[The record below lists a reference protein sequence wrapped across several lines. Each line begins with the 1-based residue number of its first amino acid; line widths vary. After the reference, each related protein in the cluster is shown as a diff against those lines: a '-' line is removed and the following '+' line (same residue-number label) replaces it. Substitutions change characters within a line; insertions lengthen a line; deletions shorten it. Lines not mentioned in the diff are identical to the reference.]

1 MYVAPYFV
9 IAFAVNFGLLAFL
22 GWASNESL
30 WSEDARLLGCAAYAA
45 SVAAIF
51 SLTGLQRV
59 KQSITA
65 SLTTPVKNAIAL
77 AAETQAREL
86 AHEPARGPGEP
97 VVMPQSVYPPA
108 KAPARRPVKGEL
120 VT

>member
-22 GWASNESL
+22 GWASDESL
-30 WSEDARLLGCAAYAA
+30 WTQDARLLGCAAYAA
-45 SVAAIF
+45 SVAFVF
-51 SLTGLQRV
+51 SLTGFQRV
-59 KQSITA
+59 QQGITA
-65 SLTTPVKNAIAL
+65 PVKNAIAL

-86 AHEPARGPGEP
+86 ALDTGESAVAVP
-97 VVMPQSVYPPA
+97 IAVQGVYP
-108 KAPARRPVKGEL
+108 KASKASAPKPVKGEL